1 MPATTRFFSSTGQN
15 ERHPLREVL
24 NIRSLPWTDLVDLVP
39 VPIWVIG
46 PQANL
51 WFGNTAWQAITSAG
65 AEPFTRSGT
74 EWLLAVHE
82 DDRRDAV
89 TAFRAAAAHRR
100 WIDIVVRLRSDDGYR
115 RCSLTGSPHC
125 TPAGDVEMFVGAAHD
140 TTEAQETQQ
149 RLRDLGVRLVAAQE
163 SERARIARELHD
175 DVAQRIALLTTKL
188 DSTVRTRP
196 FSTTLARRTLTA
208 ACEML
213 QDITSGIHLLSSE
226 LHPPKLTLL
235 GLGATLKGLCDEVA
249 GGSGIPVQFT
259 EDGNATA
266 VPADTALCF
275 FRVMQ
280 EALQNAVKH
289 SGGQRLEVRLRFT
302 DEKMTLWIVDDGAGF
317 EQASAGD
324 AGLGLMTMRE
334 RVELIGGRFRII
346 SEPGCG
352 TLVEAVAPIP
362 SPAPSGISPVQRD
375 TVIGAP
381 VPAPARGAAACR
393 HRQ

>member
-1 MPATTRFFSSTGQN
+1 MDTTPRSLSSAGRTQ
-15 ERHPLREVL
+15 RQPLRDVL
-24 NIRSLPWTDLVDLVP
+24 NIRSLPSTDLLDLVP
-39 VPIWVIG
+39 APIWIIG

-51 WFGNTAWQAITSAG
+51 WFGNTAWQAITSVG

-82 DDRRDAV
+82 DDRRTAV
-89 TAFRAAAAHRR
+89 TAFRSATVNRR
-100 WIDIVVRLRSDDGYR
+100 WIDIVVRLRSDHGYR
-115 RCSLTGSPHC
+115 QCSLTGSPSC
-125 TPAGDVEMFVGAAHD
+125 TPAGDVEMFVGVAHD
-140 TTEAQETQQ
+140 VTETQETQR
-149 RLRDLGVRLVAAQE
+149 RLRDLGARLVAAQE

-175 DVAQRIALLTTKL
+175 DVAQRVALLTTKL
-188 DSTVRTRP
+188 GSAVQVRP

-208 ACEML
+208 ACETL
-213 QDITSGIHLLSSE
+213 HEITSGIHLLSSE

-249 GGSGIPVQFT
+249 GGSGIPLQFT
-259 EDGNATA
+259 EDGNPTA

-289 SGGQRLEVRLRFT
+289 SGGRRIEVRLRF
-302 DEKMTLWIVDDGAGF
+302 DAGQLTLWIVDDGTGF

-334 RVELIGGRFRII
+334 RIELIGGRFRII

-362 SPAPSGISPVQRD
+362 SAAPDGIVQGQLD

-381 VPAPARGAAACR
+381 VPARARGRSGA
-393 HRQ
+393 

>member
-1 MPATTRFFSSTGQN
+1 MPPTTRFLSTGQTQSQ
-15 ERHPLREVL
+15 PLRDVL
-24 NIRSLPWTDLVDLVP
+24 NIRSLPWTDLLDLVP
-39 VPIWVIG
+39 DPIWIIG

-65 AEPFTRSGT
+65 AQPFTRSGT

-82 DDRRDAV
+82 DDRRRAV
-89 TAFRAAAAHRR
+89 TAFRSAAANRR
-100 WIDIVVRLRSDDGYR
+100 WIDMVVRLHSDDGYR
-115 RCSLTGSPHC
+115 QCSLTGSPSC
-125 TPAGDVEMFVGAAHD
+125 TAAGDVEMFVGTAHD
-140 TTEAQETQQ
+140 ITEAQETQQ
-149 RLRDLGVRLVAAQE
+149 RLRDLGTRLVAAQE

-175 DVAQRIALLTTKL
+175 DVAQRVALLTTKL
-188 DSTVRTRP
+188 DSAARTRP
-196 FSTTLARRTLTA
+196 FSTGLARRTLTA

-213 QDITSGIHLLSSE
+213 HEITSGIHLLSSE

-235 GLGATLKGLCDEVA
+235 RLGTTLKGLCNEVA

-259 EDGNATA
+259 EDGIPAA

-289 SGGQRLEVRLRFT
+289 SGGRRIEVRLRFH
-302 DEKMTLWIVDDGAGF
+302 EGQLTLWIVDDGAGF

-334 RVELIGGRFRII
+334 RVELVGGRFRII

-352 TLVEAVAPIP
+352 TLVEAVVPIP
-362 SPAPSGISPVQRD
+362 SDPSDSIAQLQQD

-381 VPAPARGAAACR
+381 VPARLRGR
-393 HRQ
+393 SGV